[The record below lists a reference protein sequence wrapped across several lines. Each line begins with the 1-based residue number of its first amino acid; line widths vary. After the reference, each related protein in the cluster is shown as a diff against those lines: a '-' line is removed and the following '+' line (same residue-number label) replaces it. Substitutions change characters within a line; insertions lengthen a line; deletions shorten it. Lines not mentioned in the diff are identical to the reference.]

1 MNNNEKPI
9 MNLSYGEAFT
19 FDGNE
24 TVYVVT
30 RPVST
35 AAGMTRVDYML
46 RDSAQFCEFT
56 FSKPSLSTAKVV

>member
-1 MNNNEKPI
+1 MNTNTKPI
-9 MNLSYGEAFT
+9 QSLVRGDAFT

-35 AAGMTRVDYML
+35 GAGMTRVDYML
-46 RDSAQFCEFT
+46 RDSERFCEFT
-56 FSKPSLSTAKVV
+56 FSKPSLSTAKMV